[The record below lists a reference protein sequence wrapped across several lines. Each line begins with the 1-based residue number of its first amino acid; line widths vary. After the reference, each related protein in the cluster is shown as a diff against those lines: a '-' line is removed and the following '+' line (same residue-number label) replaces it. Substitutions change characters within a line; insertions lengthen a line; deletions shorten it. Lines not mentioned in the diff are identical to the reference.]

1 MSEYRF
7 VERPFLA
14 QLAAL
19 GWTVVDQ
26 GEAIPQDPA
35 VSLRS
40 SFREVALREEFKQ
53 GVLAIN
59 RTEDGT
65 EWLTDRQLDEL
76 FEEVGAQTG
85 KTLLEAN
92 RDVLQ
97 LLYKCTTDRNE
108 LTGEEYPVVK
118 LIDFQ
123 HWDRNRFTAINQF
136 RIDTPGR
143 VKGFIIPDIVLFVN
157 GLPLVVV
164 EAKDANAYT
173 SDPMAEA
180 IKQLHR
186 YSEQREET
194 RAAGLREGEERLF
207 HSNQLLIATTG
218 EQARF
223 GTITSGPEHFYEWK
237 SIHPEHY
244 ATYRA
249 PLGRERSQEVLVQ
262 GMLNREVLLDLVRNF
277 TLFMSA
283 GDKLVKVVARYQQ
296 YRAVSK
302 IVARLRS
309 GGDANAR
316 SGTVWHTQGSGKSLT
331 MVFLVRKL
339 RRCADLQDMKVVLVI
354 DRIDLED
361 QLGETAALAEERVY
375 HIDSSA
381 ALKRDLADDRSN
393 LSIVMVHKF
402 REAKDQL
409 PEYVSDVLRGQPP
422 DQLTTEPVPTYGL
435 FGTVNASDR
444 ILMLV
449 DEAHRTQ
456 SSDLGDNLFEAF
468 PNATRI
474 AFTGTPL
481 ITDRHKKKTRER
493 FGTYIDQ
500 YKLQDAVEDGTTVQ
514 ILYEGRTAETALRD
528 RHGFDSKFED
538 LFGDLS
544 EAQLEAIKKKYGA
557 SGDILE
563 AEERIAD
570 IAKDLVAHYIG
581 NILPNG
587 FKAQV
592 VCHSKMAAVRYKEQI
607 DKALEAWLTAERAK
621 PDAEEALIT
630 KVAFLQSAVVVS
642 SDGTNEKAVIVAAR
656 KHAQE
661 VGAVDNF
668 KRRFDP
674 AKPETGIA
682 FLIVCDML
690 LTGFDA
696 PVEQVMYIDK
706 RIREHTLL
714 QAIARVN
721 RVAEGKT
728 RGYVVDYIGL
738 TNHLREAL
746 SIYADADR
754 DEILDALRNIKDEVP
769 VLETRYQRLINL
781 FRDKGVEHIQD
792 FVEQRIRDERQQYA
806 VLEQAVELMED
817 IKLRESFA
825 VFYKKFMQSMDIVLP
840 HALAQPFKVP
850 MKRFGYLLS
859 HVKERYKDESLN
871 ITGAGEKVKKLVNE
885 HLISLG
891 IDPRIPPVELIS
903 PKFIKHIGGHQSSRA
918 KASEMEHAIRKH
930 CKVHFQEDPS
940 LYKRLSDKLDALI
953 QQHKEDWDALA
964 NALEGFTEEVQRGR
978 GDAVATITATFKDMI
993 ADLSFNGDNLTEA
1006 DLMALEQVT
1015 TNAVE
1020 KLRGT
1025 IHIVDFWDNAFQ
1037 IKKLKGE
1044 LSDVVLASNH
1054 PKLIAHSDKIVT
1066 EIAALAKVRH
1076 KDLLA

>member
-1 MSEYRF
+1 MSEYAY
-7 VERPFLA
+7 VERPFLS
-14 QLAAL
+14 QLETL
-19 GWTVVDQ
+19 GWKVIDQ
-26 GEAIPQDPA
+26 GEAIPKDPK
-35 VSLRS
+35 VSLRE
-40 SFREVALREEFKQ
+40 SFREVALKNEFKEA
-53 GVLAIN
+53 VRSMN
-59 RTEDGT
+59 RTSDGR
-65 EWLTDRQLDEL
+65 EWLTDRQLEDL
-76 FEEVGAQTG
+76 FAEVTGQTG
-85 KTLLEAN
+85 RSLIEVN

-97 LLYKCTTDRNE
+97 LLYKCTVDRNE
-108 LTGEEYPVVK
+108 LTGEEFPVVK

-123 HWDRNRFTAINQF
+123 EPELNRFTAINQF

-143 VKGFIIPDIVLFVN
+143 VKDHIRPDIVLFVN

-180 IKQLHR
+180 VKQLHR

-194 RAAGLREGEERLF
+194 ITAGLKEGEERLF
-207 HSNQLLIATTG
+207 HTNQLLIATTG

-237 SIHPEHY
+237 SIHPEKY
-244 ATYRA
+244 ASYIP
-249 PLGRERSQEVLVQ
+249 PLGKERSQEVLVQ
-262 GMLNREVLLDLVRNF
+262 GMLNKEVLLDLVRNF
-277 TLFMSA
+277 NIFMSTSER
-283 GDKLVKVVARYQQ
+283 LVKVMARYQQ

-302 IVARLRS
+302 IVQRLRT
-309 GGDANAR
+309 GADADAR
-316 SGTVWHTQGSGKSLT
+316 SGTIWHTQGSGKSLT

-339 RRCADLQDMKVVLVI
+339 RRCPDLQDLKVMMVI

-361 QLGETAALAEERVY
+361 QLGDTAALTEERVN

-381 ALKRDLADDRSN
+381 ELKKELADDRSN

-409 PEYVSDVLRGQPP
+409 PDYVSDVLRPQPTGQFTNDPIP
-422 DQLTTEPVPTYGL
+422 EYGL
-435 FGTVNASDR
+435 FGVVNTSDR
-444 ILMLV
+444 ILIMV

-456 SSDLGDNLFEAF
+456 GSTLGDNLFEAF

-481 ITDRHKKKTRER
+481 IADRHAQKTKDR
-493 FGTYIDQ
+493 FGSYIDK
-500 YKLQDAVEDGTTVQ
+500 YKLQDAVDDGTTVQ
-514 ILYEGRTAETALRD
+514 ILYEGRTPETALKD
-528 RHGFDSKFED
+528 RHVFDQTFED
-538 LFGDLS
+538 LFKERS
-544 EAQLEAIKKKYGA
+544 PQELEAIKKKYGA

-563 AEERIAD
+563 AEERIAEIARD
-570 IAKDLVAHYIG
+570 IVDHYIG

-592 VCHSKMAAVRYKEQI
+592 VCHSKIAAVRYKEKI
-607 DKALEAWLTAERAK
+607 DLALEEWLERERAK
-621 PDAEEALIT
+621 DVPDETLIIQ
-630 KVAFLQSAVVVS
+630 VAFLQSAVVVS

-661 VGAVDNF
+661 VGAIANF
-668 KRRFDP
+668 KKAIDH

-682 FLIVCDML
+682 FMIVCDML

-738 TNHLREAL
+738 TSHLREAL
-746 SIYADADR
+746 SIYSEEDQN
-754 DEILDALRNIKDEVP
+754 EILNSLRNVKDELP

-781 FRDKGVEHIQD
+781 FRDNGVADIQD
-792 FVEQRIRDERQQYA
+792 FVEQKLKDERRQYA
-806 VLEQAVELMED
+806 VLEQAVEIMED
-817 IKLRESFA
+817 IKLRESFS
-825 VFYKKFMQSMDIVLP
+825 VFYKKFLQSMDIILP
-840 HALAQPFKVP
+840 SPLAQPFKIP
-850 MKRFGYLLS
+850 MWRFGYLMS
-859 HVKERYKDESLN
+859 RVKERYKDESMN
-871 ITGAGEKVKKLVNE
+871 IASAGEKVKKLVND

-891 IDPRIPPVELIS
+891 IDPKIPPVELIS
-903 PKFIKHIGGHQSSRA
+903 PTFIKHLEQNRSSRA

-964 NALEGFTEEVQRGR
+964 NALEGLTEETQHGR
-978 GDAVATITATFKDMI
+978 GDAVATITATFRDMV
-993 ADLSFNGDNLTEA
+993 ADLAFTGDNLSET
-1006 DLMALEQVT
+1006 DLMALEFVT
-1015 TNAVE
+1015 IGAME

-1025 IHIVDFWDNAFQ
+1025 IHIVDFWENGFQ
-1037 IKKLKGE
+1037 IKRLKGE
-1044 LSDVVLASNH
+1044 LSDVVLASHH
-1054 PKLIAHSDKIVT
+1054 PKLIANSDKIVT
-1066 EIAALAKVRH
+1066 ELTALAKTRH

>member
-1 MSEYRF
+1 MTEYAY

-19 GWTVVDQ
+19 GWTVIDQ
-26 GEAIPQDPA
+26 GEAIPTDPA
-35 VSLRS
+35 ISLRT
-40 SFREVALREEFKQ
+40 SFREVALRDEFKAA
-53 GVLAIN
+53 VRAIN
-59 RTEDGT
+59 RTPDGV

-76 FEEVGAQTG
+76 FEEVSAQSG

-97 LLYKCTTDRNE
+97 LLYKCTADKNE
-108 LTGEEYPVVK
+108 LTGEEFPVVK

-123 HWDRNRFTAINQF
+123 NWDKNRFTAINQF

-143 VKGFIIPDIVLFVN
+143 VKEHIRPDLVLFVN

-207 HSNQLLIATTG
+207 HTNQLLIASTG

-237 SIHPEHY
+237 SIHPEKY
-244 ATYRA
+244 ADFTP
-249 PLGRERSQEVLVQ
+249 PLGKVRSQETLVQ

-277 TLFMSA
+277 TLFMNA
-283 GDKLVKVVARYQQ
+283 GERLVKVMARYQQ

-302 IVARLRS
+302 IVERLRT
-309 GGDANAR
+309 GADATAR

-339 RRCADLQDMKVVLVI
+339 RRCADLQDFKVLLVI

-361 QLGETAALAEERVY
+361 QLGDTAALAEERVY

-381 ALKRDLADDRSN
+381 ALKRNLSDDRSN
-393 LSIVMVHKF
+393 LSIVMIHKF

-409 PEYVSDVLRGQPP
+409 PDYVSDVLRPQ
-422 DQLTTEPVPTYGL
+422 TTSQFTNDPVPEYNL
-435 FGTVNASDR
+435 FGTVNTSDR

-449 DEAHRTQ
+449 DEAHRTHG
-456 SSDLGDNLFEAF
+456 SELGDNLFEAF

-481 ITDRHKKKTRER
+481 ITDRHKKKTQDR
-493 FGTYIDQ
+493 FGTYIDK

-514 ILYEGRTAETALRD
+514 ILYEGRTAETALKD
-528 RHGFDSKFED
+528 RHDFDTKFED
-538 LFGDLS
+538 LFGDLTP
-544 EAQLEAIKKKYGA
+544 EQVEAIKKKYGA

-563 AEERIAD
+563 AEERITE
-570 IAKDLVAHYIG
+570 IARDLVAHYIG

-592 VCHSKMAAVRYKEQI
+592 VCHSKLAAVRYKEQI
-607 DKALEAWLTAERAK
+607 DKALVAWLEQERAK
-621 PDAEEALIT
+621 SQPDAELIG
-630 KVAFLQSAVVVS
+630 KVAFLQSVVVVS
-642 SDGTNEKAVIVAAR
+642 TDGTNEKAVIVAAR

-668 KRRFDP
+668 KKSFDQ
-674 AKPETGIA
+674 AKPQTGIA

-696 PVEQVMYIDK
+696 PVEQVMYVDK
-706 RIREHTLL
+706 RIKEHTLL

-721 RVAEGKT
+721 RVAEGKS

-738 TNHLREAL
+738 TGHLREAL
-746 SIYADADR
+746 QIYSEEDR
-754 DEILDALRNIKDEVP
+754 NEILDSLRNIKDEVP

-781 FRDKGVEHIQD
+781 FRDKGVGDIQD
-792 FVEQRIRDERQQYA
+792 FVEQRITDEKKHYA

-825 VFYKKFMQSMDIVLP
+825 VFYKKFLQSMDIILP
-840 HALAQPFKVP
+840 HPLAQPFKIP
-850 MKRFGYLLS
+850 LKRFGYLLS
-859 HVKERYKDESLN
+859 RVKERYKDDSLN
-871 ITGAGEKVKKLVNE
+871 IASAGEKVKKLVNE

-891 IDPRIPPVELIS
+891 IDPKIPPVELIS
-903 PKFIKHIGGHQSSRA
+903 PAFIKSLGQHKSNRA

-964 NALEGFTEEVQRGR
+964 NALGGLTVEVQKGR
-978 GDAVATITATFKDMI
+978 GDAVSTIAASFKDMI
-993 ADLSFNGDNLTEA
+993 ADASFNGDALSET

-1015 TNAVE
+1015 HGAVE

-1044 LSDVVLASNH
+1044 LSDVVLSSNH
-1054 PKLIAHSDKIVT
+1054 AKLIASSDKIVT

>member
-1 MSEYRF
+1 
-7 VERPFLA
+7 
-14 QLAAL
+14 
-19 GWTVVDQ
+19 
-26 GEAIPQDPA
+26 
-35 VSLRS
+35 
-40 SFREVALREEFKQ
+40 
-53 GVLAIN
+53 
-59 RTEDGT
+59 
-65 EWLTDRQLDEL
+65 
-76 FEEVGAQTG
+76 
-85 KTLLEAN
+85 
-92 RDVLQ
+92 Q
-97 LLYKCTTDRNE
+97 LLYKCTADKNE
-108 LTGEEYPVVK
+108 LTGEEFPVVK

-123 HWDRNRFTAINQF
+123 NWDKNRFTAINQF

-143 VKGFIIPDIVLFVN
+143 VKEHIRPDLVLFVN

-207 HSNQLLIATTG
+207 HTNQLLIASTG

-237 SIHPEHY
+237 SIHPEKY
-244 ATYRA
+244 ADFTP
-249 PLGRERSQEVLVQ
+249 PLGKVRSQETLVQ

-277 TLFMSA
+277 TLFMNA
-283 GDKLVKVVARYQQ
+283 GERLVKVMARYQQ

-302 IVARLRS
+302 IVERLRT
-309 GGDANAR
+309 GADATAR

-339 RRCADLQDMKVVLVI
+339 RRCADLQDFKVLLVI

-361 QLGETAALAEERVY
+361 QLGDTAALAEERVY

-381 ALKRDLADDRSN
+381 ALKRNLSDDRSN
-393 LSIVMVHKF
+393 LSIVMIHKF

-409 PEYVSDVLRGQPP
+409 PDYVSDVLRPQ
-422 DQLTTEPVPTYGL
+422 TTSQFTNDPVPEYNL
-435 FGTVNASDR
+435 FGTVNTSDR

-449 DEAHRTQ
+449 DEAHRTHG
-456 SSDLGDNLFEAF
+456 SELGDNLFEAF

-481 ITDRHKKKTRER
+481 ITDRHKKKTQDR
-493 FGTYIDQ
+493 FGTYIDK

-514 ILYEGRTAETALRD
+514 ILYEGRTAETALKD
-528 RHGFDSKFED
+528 RHDFDTKFED
-538 LFGDLS
+538 LFGDLTP
-544 EAQLEAIKKKYGA
+544 EQVEAIKKKYGA

-563 AEERIAD
+563 AEERITE
-570 IAKDLVAHYIG
+570 IARDLVAHYIG

-592 VCHSKMAAVRYKEQI
+592 VCHSKLAAVRYKEQI
-607 DKALEAWLTAERAK
+607 DKALVAWLEQERAK
-621 PDAEEALIT
+621 SQPDAELIG
-630 KVAFLQSAVVVS
+630 KVAFLQSVVVVS
-642 SDGTNEKAVIVAAR
+642 TDGTNEKAVIVAAR

-668 KRRFDP
+668 KKSFDQ
-674 AKPETGIA
+674 AKPQTGIA

-696 PVEQVMYIDK
+696 PVEQVMYVDK
-706 RIREHTLL
+706 RIKEHTLL

-721 RVAEGKT
+721 RVAEGKS

-738 TNHLREAL
+738 TGHLREAL
-746 SIYADADR
+746 QIYSEEDR
-754 DEILDALRNIKDEVP
+754 NEILDSLRNIKDEVP

-781 FRDKGVEHIQD
+781 FRDKGVGDIQD
-792 FVEQRIRDERQQYA
+792 FVEQRITDEKKHYA

-825 VFYKKFMQSMDIVLP
+825 VFYKKFLQSMDIILP
-840 HALAQPFKVP
+840 HPLAQPFKIP
-850 MKRFGYLLS
+850 LKRFGYLLS
-859 HVKERYKDESLN
+859 RVKERYKDDSLN
-871 ITGAGEKVKKLVNE
+871 IASAGEKVKKLVNE

-891 IDPRIPPVELIS
+891 IDPKIPPVELIS
-903 PKFIKHIGGHQSSRA
+903 PAFIKSLGQHKSNRA

-964 NALEGFTEEVQRGR
+964 NALGGLTVEVQKGR
-978 GDAVATITATFKDMI
+978 GDAVSTIAASFKDMI
-993 ADLSFNGDNLTEA
+993 ADASFNGDALSET

-1015 TNAVE
+1015 HGAVE

-1044 LSDVVLASNH
+1044 LSDVVLSSNH
-1054 PKLIAHSDKIVT
+1054 AKLIASSDKIVT